1 MRNRGDITEF
11 HAHVYFNTDEREK
24 AETLRE
30 ALGARFSVKV
40 GAWHEKPVGPHTQPM
55 YEVAFA
61 RDQFGPLVTWLMLNR
76 DGLSILV
83 HPLTGDPVAD
93 HTKTPLWLG
102 EPQPLD
108 IDCLRPHVEPRAR
121 EGVSA

>member
-1 MRNRGDITEF
+1 
-11 HAHVYFNTDEREK
+11 
-24 AETLRE
+24 
-30 ALGARFSVKV
+30 
-40 GAWHEKPVGPHTQPM
+40 M

-61 RDQFGPLVTWLMLNR
+61 LDQFGPLVTWLMLNR

-108 IDCLRPHVEPRAR
+108 IDCLRRHVEQRAR
-121 EGVSA
+121 EGVLDRVGRM

>member
-1 MRNRGDITEF
+1 
-11 HAHVYFNTDEREK
+11 
-24 AETLRE
+24 
-30 ALGARFSVKV
+30 
-40 GAWHEKPVGPHTQPM
+40 
-55 YEVAFA
+55 
-61 RDQFGPLVTWLMLNR
+61 MLNH

-108 IDCLRPHVEPRAR
+108 IGFLRRHVEQGAR